1 MPFGFFFDPTYILVL
16 PALAFALWAQHRVR
30 STYERWAQVR
40 AANGMTGRQMA
51 QAIMSRNGVADVRI
65 EAVPGELSDHYDPRS
80 KTVSLSQPI
89 YAGDSV
95 AAIAVAAHEVGHVLQ
110 DHTRY
115 MPLALRANIVPLA
128 NFGSTLAFP
137 LFFIGL
143 IFGHR
148 LGFGGVLMDV
158 GILLFAAAVL
168 FHVVTL
174 PVEFDA
180 SRRALAQLT
189 ESGAV
194 APQEVAG
201 ARAVL
206 DAAALTYVAAA
217 AMAALQLIRLLL
229 IRNSRN

>member
-30 STYERWAQVR
+30 STYERWAQVH

-51 QAIMSRNGVADVRI
+51 QAIMSRNGVADVSI

-110 DHTRY
+110 DHTGY